1 MSRENEMIGAKVPQV
16 GSGRPAGGE
25 LLSTRDLT
33 VCYGSNE
40 ALHPTSLDFAAG
52 QVTALIGPSG
62 CGKST
67 FLRCLNLMNR
77 EIPKC
82 KIGGEVLYHGRN
94 INTRKENLFELR
106 KSIGMV
112 FQQPTPF
119 RKSIRDNILFA
130 PKRHGLVSGKE
141 DCDAL
146 VEQSLRAGALWDE
159 VRDKLDESA
168 YTLSG
173 GQQQRLC
180 IARTLAMHPDVVL
193 LDEPCSALDP
203 ISTFTVEENPLHRR
217 VGHLRHHR
225 DAQHGASDAR
235 FRQHGVF
242 LRGRYGGDRPYQ
254 APVQP
259 AAGQASARLSD
270 GKVRLII

>member
-112 FQQPTPF
+112 VF
-119 RKSIRDNILFA
+119 S
-130 PKRHGLVSGKE
+130 
-141 DCDAL
+141 
-146 VEQSLRAGALWDE
+146 SLRRSANHSRQHPVRPQAPRPGERQGGLRCAESGAEPARRRALWDGCAISST
-159 VRDKLDESA
+159 RAPIPSPAASSSA
-168 YTLSG
+168 AASP
-173 GQQQRLC
+173 
-180 IARTLAMHPDVVL
+180 APDAMHPDVVL
-193 LDEPCSALDP
+193 FDGAVQRIDP
-203 ISTFTVEENPLHRR
+203 ISTFTVE
-217 VGHLRHHR
+217 
-225 DAQHGASDAR
+225 
-235 FRQHGVF
+235 
-242 LRGRYGGDRPYQ
+242 RPS
-254 APVQP
+254 APSP
-259 AAGQASARLSD
+259 SQASAPSS
-270 GKVRLII
+270 

>member
-1 MSRENEMIGAKVPQV
+1 MSRENESVGAEVPQV
-16 GSGRPAGGE
+16 GSGRPDGGT
-25 LLSTRDLT
+25 LLSARDLT

-159 VRDKLDESA
+159 VRDKLGQSGLG
-168 YTLSG
+168 LSG

-180 IARTLAMHPDVVL
+180 IARALATQPEVL
-193 LDEPCSALDP
+193 LMDEPTSALDP
-203 ISTFTVEENPLHRR
+203 ISTALVEELMVQLARERTVVVVTHNMQQATR
-217 VGHLRHHR
+217 VADKTAFFYLGELVESGPTK
-225 DAQHGASDAR
+225 QLFGS
-235 FRQHGVF
+235 
-242 LRGRYGGDRPYQ
+242 
-254 APVQP
+254 PVQQKTKDYLT
-259 AAGQASARLSD
+259 GRFS
-270 GKVRLII
+270 

>member
-1 MSRENEMIGAKVPQV
+1 MEKHNESTSQSTAPNLPACPVETTLTLISDKWKVLILHD
-16 GSGRPAGGE
+16 
-25 LLSTRDLT
+25 LLTGTKRF
-33 VCYGSNE
+33 G
-40 ALHPTSLDFAAG
+40 
-52 QVTALIGPSG
+52 
-62 CGKST
+62 
-67 FLRCLNLMNR
+67 
-77 EIPKC
+77 
-82 KIGGEVLYHGRN
+82 
-94 INTRKENLFELR
+94 ELR

-168 YTLSG
+168 YALSG

-193 LDEPCSALDP
+193 FDEPCSALDP
-203 ISTFTVEENPLHRR
+203 ISTFTVEETIRSIAESGICAIIVTHNMEQATR
-217 VGHLRHHR
+217 V
-225 DAQHGASDAR
+225 SDNTAFFYVGDIVETGPTKRLFSRPEDKRLQDYLTGR
-235 FRQHGVF
+235 FG
-242 LRGRYGGDRPYQ
+242 
-254 APVQP
+254 
-259 AAGQASARLSD
+259 
-270 GKVRLII
+270 

>member
-1 MSRENEMIGAKVPQV
+1 MSNGTEPSAAQREPLIETCG
-16 GSGRPAGGE
+16 
-25 LLSTRDLT
+25 LT
-33 VCYGSNE
+33 VSYAGSE
-40 ALHPTSLDFAAG
+40 ALHPTSLSFAAG
-52 QVTALIGPSG
+52 EVTALIGPSG

-82 KIGGEVLYHGRN
+82 KIGGEVRYHGRN

-130 PKRHGLVSGKE
+130 PKRHGLVNGRDE
-141 DCDAL
+141 ADAL
-146 VEQSLRAGALWDE
+146 VEESLRAGALWDE
-159 VRDKLDESA
+159 VRDKLDRSA
-168 YTLSG
+168 MALSG

-193 LDEPCSALDP
+193 FDEPCSALDP
-203 ISTFTVEENPLHRR
+203 ISTFTVEETITSIAEAGICAVIVTHNMEQAAR
-217 VGHLRHHR
+217 V
-225 DAQHGASDAR
+225 SDRTAFFYVGDMVETGPTKQLFGQPKDKRLQDYLTGR
-235 FRQHGVF
+235 FG
-242 LRGRYGGDRPYQ
+242 
-254 APVQP
+254 
-259 AAGQASARLSD
+259 
-270 GKVRLII
+270 

>member
-1 MSRENEMIGAKVPQV
+1 
-16 GSGRPAGGE
+16 
-25 LLSTRDLT
+25 
-33 VCYGSNE
+33 
-40 ALHPTSLDFAAG
+40 
-52 QVTALIGPSG
+52 
-62 CGKST
+62 
-67 FLRCLNLMNR
+67 MNR

-168 YTLSG
+168 YALSG

-180 IARTLAMHPDVVL
+180 IARTLAMHP
-193 LDEPCSALDP
+193 EWCCSTSHAARLTP
-203 ISTFTVEENPLHRR
+203 SPPSRWRR
-217 VGHLRHHR
+217 P
-225 DAQHGASDAR
+225 S
-235 FRQHGVF
+235 
-242 LRGRYGGDRPYQ
+242 
-254 APVQP
+254 APSP
-259 AAGQASARLSD
+259 SRASAPSS
-270 GKVRLII
+270 

>member
-1 MSRENEMIGAKVPQV
+1 MESILETKKLDLRYGAFQALYGIDTDIFPNEI
-16 GSGRPAGGE
+16 
-25 LLSTRDLT
+25 
-33 VCYGSNE
+33 
-40 ALHPTSLDFAAG
+40 
-52 QVTALIGPSG
+52 TALIGPSG

-82 KIGGEVLYHGRN
+82 KVGGSIDYHGRD
-94 INTRKENLFELR
+94 INTRSENLFELR

-168 YTLSG
+168 YALSG

-193 LDEPCSALDP
+193 FDEPCSALDP
-203 ISTFTVEENPLHRR
+203 ISTFTVEETIRSIAESGICAIIVTHNMEQATR
-217 VGHLRHHR
+217 V
-225 DAQHGASDAR
+225 SDNTAFFYVGDMVETGPTKRLFSQPEDKRLQDYLTGR
-235 FRQHGVF
+235 FG
-242 LRGRYGGDRPYQ
+242 
-254 APVQP
+254 
-259 AAGQASARLSD
+259 
-270 GKVRLII
+270 